1 MKVAFFSDTDTLYI
15 EFKAGAV
22 TDARDLD
29 EDTLIE
35 LNDAGQVLAIT
46 IEHAQ
51 SRAEIPTFSYEQIAA

>member
-1 MKVAFFSDTDTLYI
+1 MKIRYFEDTDTLFI
-15 EFKAGAV
+15 EFKPGTV

-35 LNDAGQVLAIT
+35 LDDAGQVLAIT

-51 SRAEIPTFSYEQIAA
+51 TRAEIPTFSYEQIAA